1 MVKAAQTPYIFNMDL
16 LTQHEGT
23 LRLGIFAGL
32 LVLFI
37 ALETLL
43 PRKKRVMPRA
53 RRWITNIAIVCIDT
67 VLVRVLFP
75 IVAVGIAIWAST
87 KGWGFFNLIDAPLW
101 LSIPASII
109 ALDFLI
115 YVQHR
120 IFHRVPV
127 FWAMH
132 KVHHTDRDLDVTSAL
147 RFHPAEIIVSMFY
160 KFACVIL
167 LGAPAAAVI
176 VFEILLNSCAM
187 FNHANLRLPRWLDKT
202 LRLVLVT
209 PDMHRVHHSVIE
221 RETNSNYGFC
231 LPWWDRM
238 LGTYNDQPE
247 GGHDGMVVGLSEHQD
262 DKPSELLYSLALPVL
277 PQSSPKL

>member
-1 MVKAAQTPYIFNMDL
+1 MVKAAQTPYIFNMDF
-16 LTQHEGT
+16 LTQNEGT

-43 PRKKRVMPRA
+43 PKKKRVMPRA
-53 RRWITNIAIVCIDT
+53 RRWVTNIAIVGIDT

-75 IVAVGIAIWAST
+75 IVAVGIAILASA
-87 KGWGFFNLIDAPLW
+87 KGWGLFNLIDAPFW
-101 LSIPASII
+101 VSIPSSVI

-120 IFHRVPV
+120 IFHRVPF

-147 RFHPAEIIVSMFY
+147 RFHPAEIIVSMVY

-176 VFEILLNSCAM
+176 IFEILLNGCAM
-187 FNHANLRLPRWLDKT
+187 FNHANLRLPKWLDKT
-202 LRLVLVT
+202 LRLALVT

-247 GGHDGMVVGLSEHQD
+247 GGHDTMTIGLTEHQD
-262 DKPSELLYSLALPVL
+262 DAPSKIGFSLTLPFRRG
-277 PQSSPKL
+277 